1 MSNQDWTSKLQDQLA
16 GYQESVSHDLWAGI
30 EQSLAQKNI
39 ESVSTNPQT
48 IVSENSESIDLHVGS
63 EVQKNARVL
72 HDSSE
77 AKKNARIVYFKRWSA
92 AAAAVA
98 LLGIGGSYVYLHQED
113 VEKGNLQLASLS
125 SPAVSAD
132 LQLAAS
138 QPAPSPVVSA
148 DLQSAASQPAPS
160 HVVSADLQSAASQPA
175 PSHVV
180 SADLQSAASHP
191 APSHAVSV
199 DLQSAASQPAP
210 SLVVSA
216 DLRLAAS
223 QPAPSLV
230 VSADLQSAASQKKK
244 GNVLEKESENE
255 ISLLAE
261 NPEPAEPVSED
272 KATDK
277 SSDYKALTR
286 STDHHAAAY
295 ASQSYH
301 FEKNEEVSGWSMQ
314 LYAENLTPSLG
325 GVNSDASGGYNDFS
339 YGTMAE
345 PMPGVIPDPTAGG
358 IYGEEYLLASY
369 KAIQRKQQ
377 VNAKHHAP
385 VSVGLQVAF
394 GIAPRLSLSTG
405 LVYTRTS
412 SDFYPYAPSSNY
424 NVHQVLHY
432 VGLPVGLNY
441 EFWQSGGFHAY
452 VMAGAEADYNVKND
466 TEEEGVKKENAKRD
480 RVQFS
485 GKASLGAQYD
495 ITPKVGLYIE
505 PGAKYYFDNGSHVE
519 NTFKDKKLNFNL
531 QFGLRFN
538 L

>member
-39 ESVSTNPQT
+39 ESVSSNPQT
-48 IVSENSESIDLHVGS
+48 IASESSESADLHVGS
-63 EVQKNARVL
+63 EVKKNARVL

-92 AAAAVA
+92 AAAVA

-113 VEKGNLQLASLS
+113 VERGNLQLASHVV
-125 SPAVSAD
+125 SPSHA
-132 LQLAAS
+132 
-138 QPAPSPVVSA
+138 VSA
-148 DLQSAASQPAPS
+148 DLQSAASVSAAVNQSAPS
-160 HVVSADLQSAASQPA
+160 HVVSADLQSAASSVA
-175 PSHVV
+175 VNYGSPSHVV
-180 SADLQSAASHP
+180 SADLQSAAS
-191 APSHAVSV
+191 
-199 DLQSAASQPAP
+199 QSKMGNA
-210 SLVVSA
+210 LV
-216 DLRLAAS
+216 
-223 QPAPSLV
+223 
-230 VSADLQSAASQKKK
+230 
-244 GNVLEKESENE
+244 EESENE

-261 NPEPAEPVSED
+261 NSDPAEPVSED
-272 KATDK
+272 KATDSSTDHK
-277 SSDYKALTR
+277 TLTRSSDHKVLTR
-286 STDHHAAAY
+286 STDNHAAAY

-369 KAIQRKQQ
+369 KAIQRNQQ
-377 VNAKHHAP
+377 GNAKHHAP

-432 VGLPVGLNY
+432 VGIPVGLNY

-466 TEEEGVKKENAKRD
+466 TDEDGTKKENAKRD

>member
-30 EQSLAQKNI
+30 EQSLAQNNI
-39 ESVSTNPQT
+39 ESVSSNPQT
-48 IVSENSESIDLHVGS
+48 IVSESSESTDLHVG
-63 EVQKNARVL
+63 
-72 HDSSE
+72 SE

-113 VEKGNLQLASLS
+113 VEKGNLQMASLS
-125 SPAVSAD
+125 SPAVS
-132 LQLAAS
+132 S
-138 QPAPSPVVSA
+138 

-160 HVVSADLQSAASQPA
+160 HVVSSDLQSAASQSA
-175 PSHVV
+175 PSHAV
-180 SADLQSAASHP
+180 SSDLQSAASK
-191 APSHAVSV
+191 
-199 DLQSAASQPAP
+199 
-210 SLVVSA
+210 
-216 DLRLAAS
+216 R
-223 QPAPSLV
+223 
-230 VSADLQSAASQKKK
+230 KM
-244 GNVLEKESENE
+244 GNVLVEESENE

-261 NPEPAEPVSED
+261 NSDPAEPVSED
-272 KATDK
+272 KATD
-277 SSDYKALTR
+277 SSTDHKTLPRSTDHKALTR

-325 GVNSDASGGYNDFS
+325 GVNSDASGS
-339 YGTMAE
+339 YRDYSHGTMAE

-369 KAIQRKQQ
+369 KAIQRNQQ
-377 VNAKHHAP
+377 GNAKHHAP

-412 SDFYPYAPSSNY
+412 SDFYPYAPSSSY

-432 VGLPVGLNY
+432 VGIPVGLNY

>member
-16 GYQESVSHDLWAGI
+16 DYQEPVSHDLWAGI

-39 ESVSTNPQT
+39 ESVSSIPQT
-48 IVSENSESIDLHVGS
+48 IVSESSESADLHVGS
-63 EVQKNARVL
+63 EV
-72 HDSSE
+72 
-77 AKKNARIVYFKRWSA
+77 KKNARIIYFKRWSA

-113 VEKGNLQLASLS
+113 VEKGNLQLASH
-125 SPAVSAD
+125 AVS
-132 LQLAAS
+132 
-138 QPAPSPVVSA
+138 PSHAVSA
-148 DLQSAASQPAPS
+148 DLQSAASVSAAVNQSASSHAVSADLQSAASVSAAVSQNAPS
-160 HVVSADLQSAASQPA
+160 HVVSADLQSAASQ
-175 PSHVV
+175 S
-180 SADLQSAASHP
+180 
-191 APSHAVSV
+191 
-199 DLQSAASQPAP
+199 
-210 SLVVSA
+210 
-216 DLRLAAS
+216 
-223 QPAPSLV
+223 
-230 VSADLQSAASQKKK
+230 KM
-244 GNVLEKESENE
+244 GNALEEENENE

-261 NPEPAEPVSED
+261 NSDPAEPVSED
-272 KATDK
+272 KATDSSTDHK
-277 SSDYKALTR
+277 VLTRSSDHKALTR
-286 STDHHAAAY
+286 STDNHAAAY

-301 FEKNEEVSGWSMQ
+301 FEKNKEVSGWSMQ

-345 PMPGVIPDPTAGG
+345 PMPGVIPDPAVGG

-405 LVYTRTS
+405 MVYTRTS
-412 SDFYPYAPSSNY
+412 SDFYPYAPSSSY

-432 VGLPVGLNY
+432 VGIPVGLNY

-466 TEEEGVKKENAKRD
+466 TEEEGVKKEDAKRD

>member
-30 EQSLAQKNI
+30 EQSLAQNNI
-39 ESVSTNPQT
+39 ESGSSNPQK
-48 IVSENSESIDLHVGS
+48 IASESSESAELHVGS
-63 EVQKNARVL
+63 ET
-72 HDSSE
+72 
-77 AKKNARIVYFKRWSA
+77 KKNARIVYFKRWSA

-113 VEKGNLQLASLS
+113 VERGNLQMASLS

-132 LQLAAS
+132 LQ
-138 QPAPSPVVSA
+138 
-148 DLQSAASQPAPS
+148 SAASQSAPS
-160 HVVSADLQSAASQPA
+160 HV
-175 PSHVV
+175 
-180 SADLQSAASHP
+180 
-191 APSHAVSV
+191 VSV
-199 DLQSAASQPAP
+199 DLQSAASQPA
-210 SLVVSA
+210 
-216 DLRLAAS
+216 AS
-223 QPAPSLV
+223 HA
-230 VSADLQSAASQKKK
+230 VSADLQSAASQKKM
-244 GNVLEKESENE
+244 GNALKEESENE

-261 NPEPAEPVSED
+261 NSDPAEPVSED
-272 KATDK
+272 KATD
-277 SSDYKALTR
+277 SSTDHKTLTR
-286 STDHHAAAY
+286 STDHKVLTRSTDNHAAAY

-325 GVNSDASGGYNDFS
+325 GVNSDASGS
-339 YGTMAE
+339 YRDYSHGTMAE

-369 KAIQRKQQ
+369 KAIQRSQQ
-377 VNAKHHAP
+377 GNAKHHAP

-412 SDFYPYAPSSNY
+412 SDFYPYAPSSSY

-432 VGLPVGLNY
+432 VGIPVGLNY

-466 TEEEGVKKENAKRD
+466 TEEEGVKKEDAKRD

>member
-30 EQSLAQKNI
+30 EQSLAQNNI
-39 ESVSTNPQT
+39 ESVSSNPQT
-48 IVSENSESIDLHVGS
+48 IVSENSESTDLHVGP
-63 EVQKNARVL
+63 EAKKNARVL

-113 VEKGNLQLASLS
+113 VEKGNLQLA
-125 SPAVSAD
+125 
-132 LQLAAS
+132 AS
-138 QPAPSPVVSA
+138 QSAPSLVVSA
-148 DLQSAASQPAPS
+148 DLQSAASQPASS
-160 HVVSADLQSAASQPA
+160 HVVSADLQS
-175 PSHVV
+175 
-180 SADLQSAASHP
+180 
-191 APSHAVSV
+191 
-199 DLQSAASQPAP
+199 
-210 SLVVSA
+210 
-216 DLRLAAS
+216 AAS

-230 VSADLQSAASQKKK
+230 VSADLQSAASQKKM

-261 NPEPAEPVSED
+261 DPELAEPVSED

-369 KAIQRKQQ
+369 KAIQRNQQ
-377 VNAKHHAP
+377 GNAKHHAP

-412 SDFYPYAPSSNY
+412 SDFYPYAPGSSY

-432 VGLPVGLNY
+432 VGIPVGLNY

-466 TEEEGVKKENAKRD
+466 TEEEGVKKEDAKRD

>member
-1 MSNQDWTSKLQDQLA
+1 MSNQDWTSKLQDQLV

-39 ESVSTNPQT
+39 ESVSSNPQS
-48 IVSENSESIDLHVGS
+48 IASENSESIDLHVGS
-63 EVQKNARVL
+63 EAKKDARVL
-72 HDSSE
+72 PDSSE

-113 VEKGNLQLASLS
+113 VEKGNLQLASHAV
-125 SPAVSAD
+125 SPSHAVSA
-132 LQLAAS
+132 S
-138 QPAPSPVVSA
+138 HVVSA
-148 DLQSAASQPAPS
+148 DLQSAASSVAVRQSAPS
-160 HVVSADLQSAASQPA
+160 HVVSADLQSAASQ
-175 PSHVV
+175 SKMGNT
-180 SADLQSAASHP
+180 
-191 APSHAVSV
+191 
-199 DLQSAASQPAP
+199 
-210 SLVVSA
+210 LV
-216 DLRLAAS
+216 
-223 QPAPSLV
+223 
-230 VSADLQSAASQKKK
+230 
-244 GNVLEKESENE
+244 EESENE

-261 NPEPAEPVSED
+261 NSDPAEPVSED
-272 KATDK
+272 KATD
-277 SSDYKALTR
+277 SSTDHKALPR

-301 FEKNEEVSGWSMQ
+301 FEKNEEISGWSMQ

-369 KAIQRKQQ
+369 KAIQRNQQ
-377 VNAKHHAP
+377 GKAKHHAP

-405 LVYTRTS
+405 MVYTRTS

-432 VGLPVGLNY
+432 VGIPVGLNY

>member
-16 GYQESVSHDLWAGI
+16 DYQESVSHDLWAGI

-39 ESVSTNPQT
+39 ESVSSNSQT
-48 IVSENSESIDLHVGS
+48 IVSESSESTDLHVGS
-63 EVQKNARVL
+63 E
-72 HDSSE
+72 
-77 AKKNARIVYFKRWSA
+77 AKKDARIVYFKRWS

-113 VEKGNLQLASLS
+113 VEKGNLQLVASQS
-125 SPAVSAD
+125 APSPVVSAD
-132 LQLAAS
+132 LQSAASQSAPSHVVSADLQSAASQSAASRIVSADLQSAAS
-138 QPAPSPVVSA
+138 QPAPSPVVSADLQSAVSQSAPSLVVSA

-160 HVVSADLQSAASQPA
+160 HVVSADLQSAASQ
-175 PSHVV
+175 
-180 SADLQSAASHP
+180 
-191 APSHAVSV
+191 
-199 DLQSAASQPAP
+199 
-210 SLVVSA
+210 
-216 DLRLAAS
+216 
-223 QPAPSLV
+223 
-230 VSADLQSAASQKKK
+230 KKA
-244 GNVLEKESENE
+244 NDVLKKESENE

-261 NPEPAEPVSED
+261 
-272 KATDK
+272 K
-277 SSDYKALTR
+277 SDHKALTR

-369 KAIQRKQQ
+369 KAIQRNQQ
-377 VNAKHHAP
+377 GNAKHHAP

-412 SDFYPYAPSSNY
+412 SDFYPYASSSSY

-432 VGLPVGLNY
+432 VGIPVGLNY

>member
-1 MSNQDWTSKLQDQLA
+1 MSNQDWTSKLQEQLA

-30 EQSLAQKNI
+30 EQSLDQNNI
-39 ESVSTNPQT
+39 ESVSSNPQT
-48 IVSENSESIDLHVGS
+48 IASESSESTDLHVGT
-63 EVQKNARVL
+63 
-72 HDSSE
+72 E

-113 VEKGNLQLASLS
+113 VEKGNLQLASHAV
-125 SPAVSAD
+125 SPSHAVSAD
-132 LQLAAS
+132 LQSAAS
-138 QPAPSPVVSA
+138 VSAAVSQSTPSHAVSA
-148 DLQSAASQPAPS
+148 DLQSAASQPVPS
-160 HVVSADLQSAASQPA
+160 S
-175 PSHVV
+175 
-180 SADLQSAASHP
+180 
-191 APSHAVSV
+191 
-199 DLQSAASQPAP
+199 
-210 SLVVSA
+210 
-216 DLRLAAS
+216 
-223 QPAPSLV
+223 V
-230 VSADLQSAASQKKK
+230 VSADLQSAASQKKASD
-244 GNVLEKESENE
+244 VLKKESENE

-261 NPEPAEPVSED
+261 
-272 KATDK
+272 K
-277 SSDYKALTR
+277 SDHKALTR
-286 STDHHAAAY
+286 STDHHAEAY

-369 KAIQRKQQ
+369 KAIQRSQQ
-377 VNAKHHAP
+377 GNAKHHAP

-412 SDFYPYAPSSNY
+412 SDFYPYAPSSSY

-432 VGLPVGLNY
+432 VGIPVGLNY

>member
-16 GYQESVSHDLWAGI
+16 DYQESVSHDLWAGI

-39 ESVSTNPQT
+39 ESVSSNPQT
-48 IVSENSESIDLHVGS
+48 IVSESSESTDLHVGS
-63 EVQKNARVL
+63 EAKKDARV
-72 HDSSE
+72 
-77 AKKNARIVYFKRWSA
+77 VYFKRWSA

-113 VEKGNLQLASLS
+113 VERGNLQLASHAV
-125 SPAVSAD
+125 SPSHVVSAD
-132 LQLAAS
+132 LQSAASQSAPSHTVSSDLQSAASQSAASRIVSSDLQSTAS

-148 DLQSAASQPAPS
+148 DLQSAASQS
-160 HVVSADLQSAASQPA
+160 KMGNT
-175 PSHVV
+175 
-180 SADLQSAASHP
+180 
-191 APSHAVSV
+191 
-199 DLQSAASQPAP
+199 
-210 SLVVSA
+210 LV
-216 DLRLAAS
+216 
-223 QPAPSLV
+223 
-230 VSADLQSAASQKKK
+230 
-244 GNVLEKESENE
+244 EESENE

-261 NPEPAEPVSED
+261 NPEPADPVSED

-369 KAIQRKQQ
+369 KAIQRNQQ
-377 VNAKHHAP
+377 GNAKHHAP

-432 VGLPVGLNY
+432 VGIPVGLNY

-466 TEEEGVKKENAKRD
+466 TDEDGTKKENAKRD

>member
-30 EQSLAQKNI
+30 EQSLAQNNI
-39 ESVSTNPQT
+39 ESVSSNPQT
-48 IVSENSESIDLHVGS
+48 IASESSESTDLHVGS
-63 EVQKNARVL
+63 EAKKNARIL

-113 VEKGNLQLASLS
+113 VEKGNLQLASHAV
-125 SPAVSAD
+125 SPSHAVSA
-132 LQLAAS
+132 S
-138 QPAPSPVVSA
+138 HVVSA
-148 DLQSAASQPAPS
+148 DLQSAASSVAVRQSAPS
-160 HVVSADLQSAASQPA
+160 HVVSADLQSAASQ
-175 PSHVV
+175 SKMGNT
-180 SADLQSAASHP
+180 
-191 APSHAVSV
+191 
-199 DLQSAASQPAP
+199 
-210 SLVVSA
+210 LV
-216 DLRLAAS
+216 
-223 QPAPSLV
+223 
-230 VSADLQSAASQKKK
+230 
-244 GNVLEKESENE
+244 EESENE

-261 NPEPAEPVSED
+261 NSDPAEPVSGD
-272 KATDK
+272 KATDR
-277 SSDYKALTR
+277 SSDHKALTR

-369 KAIQRKQQ
+369 KAIQRNQQ
-377 VNAKHHAP
+377 GNAKHHAP

-412 SDFYPYAPSSNY
+412 SDFYPYASSSSY

-432 VGLPVGLNY
+432 VGIPVGLNY

-466 TEEEGVKKENAKRD
+466 TEEEGVKKEDAKRD

>member
-30 EQSLAQKNI
+30 EQSLAH
-39 ESVSTNPQT
+39 
-48 IVSENSESIDLHVGS
+48 SETG
-63 EVQKNARVL
+63 
-72 HDSSE
+72 
-77 AKKNARIVYFKRWSA
+77 KKARIVYFKRWSA

-98 LLGIGGSYVYLHQED
+98 LLGIGGSYVYLHQEN
-113 VEKGNLQLASLS
+113 VEKGNLQLASH
-125 SPAVSAD
+125 A
-132 LQLAAS
+132 
-138 QPAPSPVVSA
+138 VSA
-148 DLQSAASQPAPS
+148 DLQSAASSVAVRQSAPSHAVSPS
-160 HVVSADLQSAASQPA
+160 HVVSADLQSAASQSKMGNA
-175 PSHVV
+175 
-180 SADLQSAASHP
+180 
-191 APSHAVSV
+191 
-199 DLQSAASQPAP
+199 
-210 SLVVSA
+210 LV
-216 DLRLAAS
+216 
-223 QPAPSLV
+223 
-230 VSADLQSAASQKKK
+230 
-244 GNVLEKESENE
+244 EESENE

-261 NPEPAEPVSED
+261 NSDPVEPVSED
-272 KATDK
+272 KATD
-277 SSDYKALTR
+277 SSTDHKALTR
-286 STDHHAAAY
+286 STDNHAVAY

-325 GVNSDASGGYNDFS
+325 GVNSDASGS
-339 YGTMAE
+339 YRDYSHGTMAE

-369 KAIQRKQQ
+369 KAIQRNQQ
-377 VNAKHHAP
+377 GNAKHHAP
-385 VSVGLQVAF
+385 VSVGVQVAF

-412 SDFYPYAPSSNY
+412 SDFYPYAPSSSY

-432 VGLPVGLNY
+432 VGIPVGLNY

-480 RVQFS
+480 RVQLS

>member
-1 MSNQDWTSKLQDQLA
+1 MSNQDWTSKLQEQLA
-16 GYQESVSHDLWAGI
+16 GYQEPVSHDLWAGI
-30 EQSLAQKNI
+30 EQSLAQNNI
-39 ESVSTNPQT
+39 ESVSSNPQT
-48 IVSENSESIDLHVGS
+48 IASESSESTDLHVGT
-63 EVQKNARVL
+63 
-72 HDSSE
+72 E

-113 VEKGNLQLASLS
+113 VEKGNLQLA
-125 SPAVSAD
+125 V
-132 LQLAAS
+132 
-138 QPAPSPVVSA
+138 
-148 DLQSAASQPAPS
+148 SQPAPS
-160 HVVSADLQSAASQPA
+160 HVVSADLQSAASQPV
-175 PSHVV
+175 PS
-180 SADLQSAASHP
+180 S
-191 APSHAVSV
+191 
-199 DLQSAASQPAP
+199 
-210 SLVVSA
+210 
-216 DLRLAAS
+216 
-223 QPAPSLV
+223 V
-230 VSADLQSAASQKKK
+230 VSADLQSAASQKKASD
-244 GNVLEKESENE
+244 VLKKESENE

-261 NPEPAEPVSED
+261 
-272 KATDK
+272 K
-277 SSDYKALTR
+277 SDHKALTR
-286 STDHHAAAY
+286 STDYHAEAY

-369 KAIQRKQQ
+369 KAIQRSQQ
-377 VNAKHHAP
+377 GNAKHHAP

-412 SDFYPYAPSSNY
+412 SDFYPYAPSSSY

-432 VGLPVGLNY
+432 VGIPVGLNY

>member
-16 GYQESVSHDLWAGI
+16 DYQESVSHDLWAGI
-30 EQSLAQKNI
+30 EQSLAQNNI
-39 ESVSTNPQT
+39 ESVSSNPQT
-48 IVSENSESIDLHVGS
+48 IVSENSESTDLHVDS
-63 EVQKNARVL
+63 EAKKDARIL
-72 HDSSE
+72 HVGSE

-132 LQLAAS
+132 LPSAASQSAPSHVVSADLQSAASQPASSHVVSADLQSAASQSALSHVVSADLQSAAS

-148 DLQSAASQPAPS
+148 DLQSAASQ
-160 HVVSADLQSAASQPA
+160 
-175 PSHVV
+175 
-180 SADLQSAASHP
+180 
-191 APSHAVSV
+191 
-199 DLQSAASQPAP
+199 
-210 SLVVSA
+210 
-216 DLRLAAS
+216 
-223 QPAPSLV
+223 
-230 VSADLQSAASQKKK
+230 KKTSDD
-244 GNVLEKESENE
+244 VLKEKSENE

-261 NPEPAEPVSED
+261 
-272 KATDK
+272 K
-277 SSDYKALTR
+277 SDYKALTR

-345 PMPGVIPDPTAGG
+345 PLPGVIPDPTAGG

-369 KAIQRKQQ
+369 KAIQRNQQ

-412 SDFYPYAPSSNY
+412 SDFYPYASSSSY

-432 VGLPVGLNY
+432 VGIPVGLNY

>member
-39 ESVSTNPQT
+39 ESVSSNPQT
-48 IVSENSESIDLHVGS
+48 IVSESSEAADLHVGS
-63 EVQKNARVL
+63 EVKKNARVL

-77 AKKNARIVYFKRWSA
+77 VQKNARIVYFKRWSA

-98 LLGIGGSYVYLHQED
+98 LLGIGGSYVYLHQEN
-113 VEKGNLQLASLS
+113 VEKAHLQLASLS

-132 LQLAAS
+132 LQSAAS
-138 QPAPSPVVSA
+138 QSAPSHVVSS
-148 DLQSAASQPAPS
+148 DLQSAASQPASS
-160 HVVSADLQSAASQPA
+160 HVVSADLQST
-175 PSHVV
+175 
-180 SADLQSAASHP
+180 
-191 APSHAVSV
+191 
-199 DLQSAASQPAP
+199 
-210 SLVVSA
+210 
-216 DLRLAAS
+216 AS

-230 VSADLQSAASQKKK
+230 VSADLQSAASQKKTSD
-244 GNVLEKESENE
+244 VLKEESENE

-261 NPEPAEPVSED
+261 
-272 KATDK
+272 K
-277 SSDYKALTR
+277 SDYKALTR

-369 KAIQRKQQ
+369 KAIQRNQQ
-377 VNAKHHAP
+377 GNAKHHAP

-412 SDFYPYAPSSNY
+412 SDFYPYAPSSSY

-432 VGLPVGLNY
+432 VGIPVGLNY

>member
-30 EQSLAQKNI
+30 EQSLAQNNI
-39 ESVSTNPQT
+39 ESVSANLQK
-48 IVSENSESIDLHVGS
+48 IVSESSESAELHVGS
-63 EVQKNARVL
+63 EAKKDARIL
-72 HDSSE
+72 HVGSE

-113 VEKGNLQLASLS
+113 VEKGNLQLA
-125 SPAVSAD
+125 
-132 LQLAAS
+132 AS
-138 QPAPSPVVSA
+138 QS
-148 DLQSAASQPAPS
+148 APS
-160 HVVSADLQSAASQPA
+160 HVVSADLQSAASQSAASRIVSVDLQSAASSVAASQSA

-180 SADLQSAASHP
+180 SADLQSAAS
-191 APSHAVSV
+191 
-199 DLQSAASQPAP
+199 QSKMGNT
-210 SLVVSA
+210 LV
-216 DLRLAAS
+216 
-223 QPAPSLV
+223 
-230 VSADLQSAASQKKK
+230 
-244 GNVLEKESENE
+244 EESENE

-261 NPEPAEPVSED
+261 NSDPAEPVSGD
-272 KATDK
+272 KATDR
-277 SSDYKALTR
+277 SSDHKALTR
-286 STDHHAAAY
+286 STDNHAAAY

-377 VNAKHHAP
+377 GNAKHHAP

-412 SDFYPYAPSSNY
+412 SDFYPYAPSSSY

-432 VGLPVGLNY
+432 VGIPVGLNY

-466 TEEEGVKKENAKRD
+466 TEEEGVKKEDAKRD

>member
-1 MSNQDWTSKLQDQLA
+1 MSNQDWTSKLQEQLA
-16 GYQESVSHDLWAGI
+16 GYQEPVSHDLWAGI
-30 EQSLAQKNI
+30 EQSLAQNNI
-39 ESVSTNPQT
+39 ESVSSNPQT
-48 IVSENSESIDLHVGS
+48 IASESSESTDLHVGT
-63 EVQKNARVL
+63 
-72 HDSSE
+72 E

-113 VEKGNLQLASLS
+113 VEKGNLQLA
-125 SPAVSAD
+125 V
-132 LQLAAS
+132 
-138 QPAPSPVVSA
+138 
-148 DLQSAASQPAPS
+148 SQPAPS
-160 HVVSADLQSAASQPA
+160 HVVSADLQSAASVSAAVSQSA

-180 SADLQSAASHP
+180 SADLQSAASQP
-191 APSHAVSV
+191 VPSSVVSA
-199 DLQSAASQPAP
+199 DLQSAASQPVP
-210 SLVVSA
+210 SS
-216 DLRLAAS
+216 
-223 QPAPSLV
+223 V
-230 VSADLQSAASQKKK
+230 VSADLQSAASQKKASD
-244 GNVLEKESENE
+244 VLKKESENE

-261 NPEPAEPVSED
+261 
-272 KATDK
+272 K
-277 SSDYKALTR
+277 SDHKALTR
-286 STDHHAAAY
+286 STDYHAEAY

-369 KAIQRKQQ
+369 KAIQRSQQ
-377 VNAKHHAP
+377 GNAKHHAP

-412 SDFYPYAPSSNY
+412 SDFYPYAPSSSY

-432 VGLPVGLNY
+432 VGIPVGLNY

-519 NTFKDKKLNFNL
+519 NIFKDKKLNFNL

>member
-30 EQSLAQKNI
+30 EQSLAQNNI

-48 IVSENSESIDLHVGS
+48 IASESSESTDLHVGS
-63 EVQKNARVL
+63 EAKKNARVL
-72 HDSSE
+72 PDSSE

-113 VEKGNLQLASLS
+113 VEKGNLQLA
-125 SPAVSAD
+125 
-132 LQLAAS
+132 AS
-138 QPAPSPVVSA
+138 QSAPSHVVSA

-175 PSHVV
+175 PSHAV
-180 SADLQSAASHP
+180 SA
-191 APSHAVSV
+191 

-210 SLVVSA
+210 SHVVSA
-216 DLRLAAS
+216 DLQSAVS
-223 QPAPSLV
+223 QSAPSLV
-230 VSADLQSAASQKKK
+230 VSADLQSAASQSKM
-244 GNVLEKESENE
+244 GNTLVEESENE

-261 NPEPAEPVSED
+261 NSDLAEPVSED
-272 KATDK
+272 KATD
-277 SSDYKALTR
+277 SSTDHKALTR

-345 PMPGVIPDPTAGG
+345 PLPGVIPDPTAGG

-369 KAIQRKQQ
+369 KAIQRNQQ

-412 SDFYPYAPSSNY
+412 SDFYPYASSSSY

-432 VGLPVGLNY
+432 VGIPVGLNY
-441 EFWQSGGFHAY
+441 EFWQTGGFHAY

>member
-30 EQSLAQKNI
+30 EQSLAQNNI
-39 ESVSTNPQT
+39 ESGSSNPQT
-48 IVSENSESIDLHVGS
+48 IASESSESADLHVGS
-63 EVQKNARVL
+63 EV
-72 HDSSE
+72 
-77 AKKNARIVYFKRWSA
+77 KKNARIVYFKRWSA

-113 VEKGNLQLASLS
+113 VEKAHLQLASLS

-132 LQLAAS
+132 LQ
-138 QPAPSPVVSA
+138 SA
-148 DLQSAASQPAPS
+148 VSQPAPS
-160 HVVSADLQSAASQPA
+160 HVVSADLQSAASSVAASQSA

-180 SADLQSAASHP
+180 SADLQSAAS
-191 APSHAVSV
+191 
-199 DLQSAASQPAP
+199 QSKMGNT
-210 SLVVSA
+210 LV
-216 DLRLAAS
+216 
-223 QPAPSLV
+223 
-230 VSADLQSAASQKKK
+230 
-244 GNVLEKESENE
+244 EESENE

-277 SSDYKALTR
+277 SSDHKALTR
-286 STDHHAAAY
+286 SADNHAAAY

-369 KAIQRKQQ
+369 KAIQRNQQ
-377 VNAKHHAP
+377 GNAKHHAP

-432 VGLPVGLNY
+432 VGIPVGLNY

>member
-30 EQSLAQKNI
+30 EQSLAQNNI
-39 ESVSTNPQT
+39 ESVSSNPQT
-48 IVSENSESIDLHVGS
+48 IVSESSESADLHVG
-63 EVQKNARVL
+63 
-72 HDSSE
+72 SE

-113 VEKGNLQLASLS
+113 VERGN
-125 SPAVSAD
+125 

-138 QPAPSPVVSA
+138 QSAPSHAVSA

-160 HVVSADLQSAASQPA
+160 HVVSADLQLAASQPA

-180 SADLQSAASHP
+180 S
-191 APSHAVSV
+191 V
-199 DLQSAASQPAP
+199 DLQSAASQSAP
-210 SLVVSA
+210 SHA
-216 DLRLAAS
+216 
-223 QPAPSLV
+223 
-230 VSADLQSAASQKKK
+230 VSADLQSAASQKKTSDD
-244 GNVLEKESENE
+244 VLKEKSENE

-261 NPEPAEPVSED
+261 
-272 KATDK
+272 K
-277 SSDYKALTR
+277 SDHKALTR
-286 STDHHAAAY
+286 SADHHAAAY

-412 SDFYPYAPSSNY
+412 SDFYPYASSSSY

-432 VGLPVGLNY
+432 VGIPVGLNY

>member
-16 GYQESVSHDLWAGI
+16 DYQESVSHDLWAGI

-39 ESVSTNPQT
+39 ESVSSNPQS
-48 IVSENSESIDLHVGS
+48 IASENSESIDLHVGS
-63 EVQKNARVL
+63 EAKKDARVL
-72 HDSSE
+72 PDSSE

-113 VEKGNLQLASLS
+113 VEKGNLQLA
-125 SPAVSAD
+125 
-132 LQLAAS
+132 AS
-138 QPAPSPVVSA
+138 QS
-148 DLQSAASQPAPS
+148 APS

-180 SADLQSAASHP
+180 SVDLQSAASQSASSP
-191 APSHAVSV
+191 VVSA

-210 SLVVSA
+210 SH
-216 DLRLAAS
+216 
-223 QPAPSLV
+223 V

-261 NPEPAEPVSED
+261 DPEPAEPVSED

-345 PMPGVIPDPTAGG
+345 PLPGVIPDPTAGG

-412 SDFYPYAPSSNY
+412 SDFYPYAPGSSY

-432 VGLPVGLNY
+432 VGIPVGLNY

>member
-30 EQSLAQKNI
+30 EQSLAQNNI
-39 ESVSTNPQT
+39 ESVSSNPQS
-48 IVSENSESIDLHVGS
+48 IVSESSESTDLHVGS
-63 EVQKNARVL
+63 E
-72 HDSSE
+72 
-77 AKKNARIVYFKRWSA
+77 AKKDARIVYFKRWSA

-98 LLGIGGSYVYLHQED
+98 LLGIGGSYVYLHQEE
-113 VEKGNLQLASLS
+113 VEKGNLQLA
-125 SPAVSAD
+125 
-132 LQLAAS
+132 AS
-138 QPAPSPVVSA
+138 QS
-148 DLQSAASQPAPS
+148 APS
-160 HVVSADLQSAASQPA
+160 HVVSADLQSAASQSA
-175 PSHVV
+175 PSHAV
-180 SADLQSAASHP
+180 SADLQSAASKRKMGNT
-191 APSHAVSV
+191 
-199 DLQSAASQPAP
+199 
-210 SLVVSA
+210 LV
-216 DLRLAAS
+216 
-223 QPAPSLV
+223 
-230 VSADLQSAASQKKK
+230 
-244 GNVLEKESENE
+244 EESENE

-261 NPEPAEPVSED
+261 NSDPAEPVSED
-272 KATDK
+272 KATD
-277 SSDYKALTR
+277 SSTDHKALTR
-286 STDHHAAAY
+286 STDNHAAAY

-325 GVNSDASGGYNDFS
+325 GVNSDASGS
-339 YGTMAE
+339 YRDYSHGTMAE
-345 PMPGVIPDPTAGG
+345 PMPEVIPDPTAGG

-377 VNAKHHAP
+377 GNAKHHAP

-405 LVYTRTS
+405 MVYTRTS
-412 SDFYPYAPSSNY
+412 SDFYPYASSSSY

-432 VGLPVGLNY
+432 VGIPVGLNY

>member
-30 EQSLAQKNI
+30 EQSLAQNNI
-39 ESVSTNPQT
+39 ESVSSNPQT
-48 IVSENSESIDLHVGS
+48 IVSESSESIDLHVGS
-63 EVQKNARVL
+63 EAKKNARIL

-77 AKKNARIVYFKRWSA
+77 AQKNARIVYFKRWSA

-113 VEKGNLQLASLS
+113 VEKGNLQLAASQS
-125 SPAVSAD
+125 APSHVVSAD
-132 LQLAAS
+132 LQSAAS
-138 QPAPSPVVSA
+138 QPAPSHAVSA

-180 SADLQSAASHP
+180 SADLQSAAS
-191 APSHAVSV
+191 
-199 DLQSAASQPAP
+199 QSKMGNT
-210 SLVVSA
+210 LV
-216 DLRLAAS
+216 
-223 QPAPSLV
+223 
-230 VSADLQSAASQKKK
+230 
-244 GNVLEKESENE
+244 EESENE

-261 NPEPAEPVSED
+261 NSDPAEPVSED
-272 KATDK
+272 KATD
-277 SSDYKALTR
+277 SSTDHKALTR

-369 KAIQRKQQ
+369 KAIQRNQQ
-377 VNAKHHAP
+377 GNAKHHAP

-405 LVYTRTS
+405 MVYTRTS
-412 SDFYPYAPSSNY
+412 SDFYPYAPGSSY

-432 VGLPVGLNY
+432 VGIPVGLNY

-466 TEEEGVKKENAKRD
+466 TEEEGVKKEDAKRD
-480 RVQFS
+480 RVQLS

>member
-48 IVSENSESIDLHVGS
+48 IVSESSESIDLHVGS

-113 VEKGNLQLASLS
+113 VEKGNLQLA
-125 SPAVSAD
+125 
-132 LQLAAS
+132 AS

-148 DLQSAASQPAPS
+148 DLQSAASQSAPS
-160 HVVSADLQSAASQPA
+160 HTVSSDLQSAASQ
-175 PSHVV
+175 S
-180 SADLQSAASHP
+180 
-191 APSHAVSV
+191 
-199 DLQSAASQPAP
+199 AP

-216 DLRLAAS
+216 DLQSAAS

-230 VSADLQSAASQKKK
+230 VSADLQSAASQKKM

-301 FEKNEEVSGWSMQ
+301 FEKNEEVSGWSMR

-369 KAIQRKQQ
+369 KAIQRNQQ
-377 VNAKHHAP
+377 GNAKHHAP

-412 SDFYPYAPSSNY
+412 SDFYPYASSSSY

-432 VGLPVGLNY
+432 VGIPVGLNY

>member
-30 EQSLAQKNI
+30 EQSLAQNNI
-39 ESVSTNPQT
+39 ESVSSNPQT
-48 IVSENSESIDLHVGS
+48 IVSESSESTDLHVGS
-63 EVQKNARVL
+63 EAKKDARVL

-77 AKKNARIVYFKRWSA
+77 VQKNARIVYFKRWSA

-132 LQLAAS
+132 LQSAAS
-138 QPAPSPVVSA
+138 QSAPSHAVSA
-148 DLQSAASQPAPS
+148 DLQLASSQSALS
-160 HVVSADLQSAASQPA
+160 HVVSADLQST
-175 PSHVV
+175 
-180 SADLQSAASHP
+180 
-191 APSHAVSV
+191 
-199 DLQSAASQPAP
+199 
-210 SLVVSA
+210 
-216 DLRLAAS
+216 
-223 QPAPSLV
+223 
-230 VSADLQSAASQKKK
+230 ASQKKM

-261 NPEPAEPVSED
+261 NPEPAKPVSED

-286 STDHHAAAY
+286 SADHHAAAY

-345 PMPGVIPDPTAGG
+345 PLPGVIPDPTAGG
-358 IYGEEYLLASY
+358 IYGGEYLLASY

-405 LVYTRTS
+405 MVYTRTS

-432 VGLPVGLNY
+432 VGIPVGLNY

>member
-1 MSNQDWTSKLQDQLA
+1 MSNQDWTSKLQEQLA
-16 GYQESVSHDLWAGI
+16 GYQEPVSHDLWAGI
-30 EQSLAQKNI
+30 EQSLAQNNI
-39 ESVSTNPQT
+39 ESVSSNPQT
-48 IVSENSESIDLHVGS
+48 IASESSESTDLHVGT
-63 EVQKNARVL
+63 
-72 HDSSE
+72 E

-113 VEKGNLQLASLS
+113 VEKGNLQLA
-125 SPAVSAD
+125 V
-132 LQLAAS
+132 
-138 QPAPSPVVSA
+138 
-148 DLQSAASQPAPS
+148 SQPAPS
-160 HVVSADLQSAASQPA
+160 HVVSADLQSAASVSAAVSQSAPSHAVSADLQSAASQSA

-180 SADLQSAASHP
+180 SADLQSAAS
-191 APSHAVSV
+191 
-199 DLQSAASQPAP
+199 
-210 SLVVSA
+210 
-216 DLRLAAS
+216 
-223 QPAPSLV
+223 
-230 VSADLQSAASQKKK
+230 QKKASD
-244 GNVLEKESENE
+244 VLKKESENE

-261 NPEPAEPVSED
+261 
-272 KATDK
+272 K
-277 SSDYKALTR
+277 SDHKALTR
-286 STDHHAAAY
+286 ATDHHAEAY

-369 KAIQRKQQ
+369 KAIQRSQQ
-377 VNAKHHAP
+377 GNAKHHAP

-412 SDFYPYAPSSNY
+412 SDFYPYAPSSSY

-432 VGLPVGLNY
+432 VGIPVGLNY

>member
-1 MSNQDWTSKLQDQLA
+1 MSNQDWTSKLQEQLA

-30 EQSLAQKNI
+30 EQSLAQNNI
-39 ESVSTNPQT
+39 ESVSSNPQT
-48 IVSENSESIDLHVGS
+48 IASESSESTDLHVGT
-63 EVQKNARVL
+63 
-72 HDSSE
+72 E

-113 VEKGNLQLASLS
+113 VEKGNLQLA
-125 SPAVSAD
+125 V
-132 LQLAAS
+132 
-138 QPAPSPVVSA
+138 
-148 DLQSAASQPAPS
+148 SQPAPS

-180 SADLQSAASHP
+180 SADLQSAASQS
-191 APSHAVSV
+191 APSHAVSA
-199 DLQSAASQPAP
+199 DLQLAVSQPAP
-210 SLVVSA
+210 SHA
-216 DLRLAAS
+216 
-223 QPAPSLV
+223 
-230 VSADLQSAASQKKK
+230 VSADLQSAASQKKASD
-244 GNVLEKESENE
+244 VLKKESENE

-261 NPEPAEPVSED
+261 
-272 KATDK
+272 K
-277 SSDYKALTR
+277 SDHKALTR
-286 STDHHAAAY
+286 STDHHAEAY

-369 KAIQRKQQ
+369 KAIQRSQQ
-377 VNAKHHAP
+377 GNAKHHAP

-412 SDFYPYAPSSNY
+412 SDFYPYAPSSSY

-432 VGLPVGLNY
+432 VGIPVGLNY

>member
-30 EQSLAQKNI
+30 EQSLAQNNI
-39 ESVSTNPQT
+39 ESVSSNPQT
-48 IVSENSESIDLHVGS
+48 IVSESSESTDLHVGS
-63 EVQKNARVL
+63 EAKKDARVL
-72 HDSSE
+72 HDSS
-77 AKKNARIVYFKRWSA
+77 KVQKNARIVYFKRWSA

-113 VEKGNLQLASLS
+113 VEKGNLQLASH
-125 SPAVSAD
+125 AVS
-132 LQLAAS
+132 
-138 QPAPSPVVSA
+138 PSHAVSVSHVVSA
-148 DLQSAASQPAPS
+148 DLQSAASSVAVRQSAPS
-160 HVVSADLQSAASQPA
+160 HVVSADLQSAASQ
-175 PSHVV
+175 SKMGNT
-180 SADLQSAASHP
+180 
-191 APSHAVSV
+191 
-199 DLQSAASQPAP
+199 
-210 SLVVSA
+210 LV
-216 DLRLAAS
+216 
-223 QPAPSLV
+223 
-230 VSADLQSAASQKKK
+230 
-244 GNVLEKESENE
+244 EESENE

-345 PMPGVIPDPTAGG
+345 PLPGVIPDPTAGG

-369 KAIQRKQQ
+369 KAIQRNQQ
-377 VNAKHHAP
+377 GNAKHHAP

-412 SDFYPYAPSSNY
+412 SDFYPYASSSSY

-432 VGLPVGLNY
+432 VGIPVGLNY

>member
-1 MSNQDWTSKLQDQLA
+1 MSNQDWTSKLQEQLA
-16 GYQESVSHDLWAGI
+16 GYQEPVSHDLWAGI
-30 EQSLAQKNI
+30 EQSLAQNNI
-39 ESVSTNPQT
+39 ESVSSNPQT
-48 IVSENSESIDLHVGS
+48 IASESSESTDLHVGT
-63 EVQKNARVL
+63 
-72 HDSSE
+72 E

-113 VEKGNLQLASLS
+113 VEKGNLQLA
-125 SPAVSAD
+125 V
-132 LQLAAS
+132 S
-138 QPAPSPVVSA
+138 QPAPSHVV
-148 DLQSAASQPAPS
+148 S

-175 PSHVV
+175 PSHAV
-180 SADLQSAASHP
+180 SADLQSAASQP
-191 APSHAVSV
+191 VPSS
-199 DLQSAASQPAP
+199 
-210 SLVVSA
+210 
-216 DLRLAAS
+216 
-223 QPAPSLV
+223 V
-230 VSADLQSAASQKKK
+230 VSADLQSAASQKKASD
-244 GNVLEKESENE
+244 VLKKESENE

-261 NPEPAEPVSED
+261 
-272 KATDK
+272 K
-277 SSDYKALTR
+277 SDHKALTR
-286 STDHHAAAY
+286 STDHHAEAY

-369 KAIQRKQQ
+369 KAIQRSQQ
-377 VNAKHHAP
+377 GNAKHHAP

-412 SDFYPYAPSSNY
+412 SDFYPYAPSSSY

-432 VGLPVGLNY
+432 VGIPVGLNY

>member
-48 IVSENSESIDLHVGS
+48 IASESSESTDLHVGT
-63 EVQKNARVL
+63 EAKKNARVL

-77 AKKNARIVYFKRWSA
+77 VQKNARIVYFKRWSA

-113 VEKGNLQLASLS
+113 VEKGNLQLASH
-125 SPAVSAD
+125 AVS
-132 LQLAAS
+132 
-138 QPAPSPVVSA
+138 PSHAVSVSHVVSA
-148 DLQSAASQPAPS
+148 DLQSAASSVAVRQSAPS
-160 HVVSADLQSAASQPA
+160 HVVSADLQSAASQ
-175 PSHVV
+175 SKMGNT
-180 SADLQSAASHP
+180 
-191 APSHAVSV
+191 
-199 DLQSAASQPAP
+199 
-210 SLVVSA
+210 LV
-216 DLRLAAS
+216 
-223 QPAPSLV
+223 
-230 VSADLQSAASQKKK
+230 
-244 GNVLEKESENE
+244 EESENE

-286 STDHHAAAY
+286 SADHHAAAY

-345 PMPGVIPDPTAGG
+345 PLPGVIPDPTAGG

-369 KAIQRKQQ
+369 KAIQRNQQ
-377 VNAKHHAP
+377 GNAKHHAP

-412 SDFYPYAPSSNY
+412 SDFYPYASSSSY

-432 VGLPVGLNY
+432 VGIPVGLNY